1 LSLED
6 AAASGLTVVSG
17 AVDGGCCEPDDFF
30 SDVVFETPALAPSA
44 AASVPWPCCGCTD
57 DDPAAEPDGVVPA
70 GPVAKPE
77 GVVVVDPVTEPEG
90 AVPVDPVATLD
101 GVVPVDLVATLDGV
115 VPVDL
120 VAEPDGVEVVLDVVE
135 VSEAGTAHATPGARE
150 IADPIPKATANATTR
165 PT

>member
-1 LSLED
+1 MSLED

-30 SDVVFETPALAPSA
+30 FSDVVFETPALAPSA
-44 AASVPWPCCGCTD
+44 AAWVPWPCCGCTD

-70 GPVAKPE
+70 GPVTEPE

-90 AVPVDPVATLD
+90 VVPVDPVATLD
-101 GVVPVDLVATLDGV
+101 GVVPVD
-115 VPVDL
+115 P
-120 VAEPDGVEVVLDVVE
+120 VAEPDGVEVVLDVVA
-135 VSEAGTAHATPGARE
+135 VSEAGTAHATPGATE
-150 IADPIPKATANATTR
+150 IADPIPKATANAPTR